1 MQHFIHDVKTNN
13 MATESERSEVKIE
26 SWAEDEATD
35 AANLSYNRFHS
46 TISENYLIK
55 FRRLVFAFHV

>member
-1 MQHFIHDVKTNN
+1 
-13 MATESERSEVKIE
+13 MATESESSEVQIE

-46 TISENYLIK
+46 TISEKYLIK
-55 FRRLVFAFHV
+55 FRRLVFAFHI